1 MFPKTVMTTK
11 RHIIMAVFAIGILG
25 SVVFASQDI
34 SATPQSGKD
43 IVVYEKIITI
53 NPDLIRMQQ
62 IVDILANPELT
73 ESEKTDLQN
82 EASDIRQKAL
92 SNRVI
97 LSAEKQRDLINA
109 HEILNTIGSKN
120 DIFGNEKFSDVIMGF
135 GITDGK
141 LLVAILPD
149 KFTQAEIPQI
159 ISTVR
164 SVVGE
169 KVDIQ
174 FEARA
179 SYTYSACSQT
189 GDCNPLEGGAKI
201 EAKNHNPCSATF
213 QAAKSGV
220 EGFITAGHCV
230 DTGSGSTN
238 DVFQPIEDSFGFNK
252 IGDVTASAYDSDTRC
267 DCAFVDAIES
277 ISDKIYN
284 NISAS
289 AVGTVVDNDF
299 LTVQGYRTGT
309 LVGTVE
315 VVQFSTTINGHF
327 HRDHFTTTHDLNPDG
342 GDSGGVLYE
351 SGAANPKIMGGI
363 VADGNGD
370 SLHWQS
376 EYLDNEISGAIFD
389 FN

>member
-1 MFPKTVMTTK
+1 MTTK
-11 RHIIMAVFAIGILG
+11 RHIIMAVLAIGILG
-25 SVVFASQDI
+25 SIALTSQDI
-34 SATPQSGKD
+34 SAIPQSGKD
-43 IVVYEKIITI
+43 IIVYEKTMQV

-62 IVDILANPELT
+62 IVDRLTDPELT
-73 ESEKTDLQN
+73 ESEKTDLYN
-82 EASDIRQKAL
+82 EANDIRQKAL

-97 LSAEKQRDLINA
+97 LSEEKQQELTNA
-109 HEILNTIGSKN
+109 HEALNNIGSKN
-120 DIFGNEKFSDVIMGF
+120 DIIGNEKFSDIIMGF
-135 GITDGK
+135 GITEGK

-149 KFTQAEIPQI
+149 KFTETEIPQI
-159 ISTVR
+159 ISAVR
-164 SVVGE
+164 GVVGE

-174 FEARA
+174 FEAREL
-179 SYTYSACSQT
+179 YTYSACSQD

-213 QAAKSGV
+213 QADKSG

-230 DTGSGSTN
+230 DTGSGSAN
-238 DVFQPIEDSFGFNK
+238 DVFQPTEDIFGFNK

-267 DCAFVDAIES
+267 DCAFVDATES

-289 AVGTVVDNDF
+289 AVGTVVEDDF

-315 VVQFSTTINGHF
+315 VVPFSTTINGHF

-351 SGAANPKIMGGI
+351 SGAANPNIMGGV
-363 VADGNGD
+363 VADGAGD
-370 SLHWQS
+370 SLHWQA
-376 EYLDNEISGAIFD
+376 EYLDNEISGAS
-389 FN
+389 FNFN

>member
-82 EASDIRQKAL
+82 EASDIGQKAL

-169 KVDIQ
+169 KV
-174 FEARA
+174 
-179 SYTYSACSQT
+179 
-189 GDCNPLEGGAKI
+189 
-201 EAKNHNPCSATF
+201 
-213 QAAKSGV
+213 
-220 EGFITAGHCV
+220 
-230 DTGSGSTN
+230 
-238 DVFQPIEDSFGFNK
+238 
-252 IGDVTASAYDSDTRC
+252 
-267 DCAFVDAIES
+267 
-277 ISDKIYN
+277 
-284 NISAS
+284 
-289 AVGTVVDNDF
+289 
-299 LTVQGYRTGT
+299 
-309 LVGTVE
+309 
-315 VVQFSTTINGHF
+315 
-327 HRDHFTTTHDLNPDG
+327 
-342 GDSGGVLYE
+342 
-351 SGAANPKIMGGI
+351 
-363 VADGNGD
+363 
-370 SLHWQS
+370 
-376 EYLDNEISGAIFD
+376 
-389 FN
+389 